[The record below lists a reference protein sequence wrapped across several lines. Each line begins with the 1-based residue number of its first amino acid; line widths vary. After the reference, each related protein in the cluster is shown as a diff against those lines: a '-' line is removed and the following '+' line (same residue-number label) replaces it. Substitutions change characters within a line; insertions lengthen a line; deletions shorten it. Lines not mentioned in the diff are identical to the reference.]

1 MAGEALAWGLEWAW
15 VGVFT
20 SLATLVII
28 FNILLVFS
36 VIKNSFLHYSF
47 HYVVIAMALRYLSS
61 VFVIFILFFLRNICR
76 VGLTLVLAVLARLL
90 ESPEDLPR
98 SLLAENHSDLREAA
112 SMPLVCEILS
122 MTDHALMT
130 VLMFYLSALS
140 LYLFCRQPNPP
151 VLASSLKTLRV
162 RTYRI
167 HSVLRIMFSCMVSHR
182 AFCLFRR
189 GGGYV
194 LFFFSFPLSWLFVS
208 VSLFSFSTYPT
219 PWQQCLV
226 VLSAMFH
233 RLWSWTLISQW
244 LQYLGSAYLWQS
256 LFASLSV
263 FPSGA
268 VWAALVVDAFPP
280 SARRRWSLPCLLSPT
295 VLLTWLCTYPC

>member
-47 HYVVIAMALRYLSS
+47 HYVVIAMALRYLIL
-61 VFVIFILFFLRNICR
+61 VFIIFILFFLRNICR

-90 ESPEDLPR
+90 ESPEDLPK
-98 SLLAENHSDLREAA
+98 SLLAENHSDLRQAA

-122 MTDHALMT
+122 MTDHVLMT

-226 VLSAMFH
+226 VLSAKFH
-233 RLWSWTLISQW
+233 RLWS
-244 LQYLGSAYLWQS
+244 
-256 LFASLSV
+256 
-263 FPSGA
+263 
-268 VWAALVVDAFPP
+268 
-280 SARRRWSLPCLLSPT
+280 
-295 VLLTWLCTYPC
+295 

>member
-1 MAGEALAWGLEWAW
+1 
-15 VGVFT
+15 
-20 SLATLVII
+20 
-28 FNILLVFS
+28 
-36 VIKNSFLHYSF
+36 
-47 HYVVIAMALRYLSS
+47 MALRYLIS
-61 VFVIFILFFLRNICR
+61 VFIIFILFFLRNICR
-76 VGLTLVLAVLARLL
+76 VGLTLVLAVLARLI

-98 SLLAENHSDLREAA
+98 SLLAETHSDLREAA

-122 MTDHALMT
+122 MTDHVLMT

-167 HSVLRIMFSCMVSHR
+167 HSVLRVMFSCTVSHR

-208 VSLFSFSTYPT
+208 VSLFSFSTCPT
-219 PWQQCLV
+219 PSWWCCALELNTY
-226 VLSAMFH
+226 LSMVAILRFC
-233 RLWSWTLISQW
+233 
-244 LQYLGSAYLWQS
+244 
-256 LFASLSV
+256 LSV
-263 FPSGA
+263 AIIIGTSVRRSSGHRSDVA
-268 VWAALVVDAFPP
+268 VRAVDCWIFE
-280 SARRRWSLPCLLSPT
+280 
-295 VLLTWLCTYPC
+295 VLIEGMVE